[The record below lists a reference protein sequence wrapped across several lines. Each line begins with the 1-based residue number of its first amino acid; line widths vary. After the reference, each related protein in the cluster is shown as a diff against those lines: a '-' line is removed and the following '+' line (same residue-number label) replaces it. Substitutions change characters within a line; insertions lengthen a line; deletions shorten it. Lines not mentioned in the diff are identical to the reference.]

1 MASDL
6 FSRMRSLLRNAWR
19 LLQDPARR
27 YRHARLIHA
36 TRVAFAVLA
45 SIVLTTGIQLP
56 HGAWAT
62 ITVLVVI
69 GGLQHHGNIRRKSAE
84 RALGTFIGA
93 AVGLAVIAQQS
104 WLHIPL
110 ISYALILVACGVCA
124 YQAIGKGG
132 YIALLSAITIVI
144 VAGHGDNAIADG
156 LWRAVNVL
164 IGTAI
169 ALLFSFALPLYA
181 TYSWRAKLAEA
192 LRACAGLYGKIAD
205 CGALDRVALQK
216 VMVAQGALLIQLR
229 SLMPSVASEI
239 KVSTEQ
245 LEAIQH
251 RLRISISL
259 LEVLATIRP
268 AVDDA
273 DAKAFIESHLASE
286 HRRVARML
294 KDMARALKFG
304 TIARLAPH
312 GVVAPELSISAN
324 ATSAQLAGYVSLMLR
339 LSSEFEELRARL
351 AAIADH
357 WNI

>member
-1 MASDL
+1 MII
-6 FSRMRSLLRNAWR
+6 SRMRSLLRNALR
-19 LLQDPARR
+19 VLQDPARR

-93 AVGLAVIAQQS
+93 AVGLAVIVQQS

-132 YIALLSAITIVI
+132 YVALLSAITIVI
-144 VAGHGDNAIADG
+144 VAGHGDNAMADG

-181 TYSWRAKLAEA
+181 TYSWRAMLAEA
-192 LRACAGLYGKIAD
+192 LRTCASLYGTIAGCD
-205 CGALDRVALQK
+205 ALDRVALQQ

-268 AVDDA
+268 AVEDA
-273 DAKAFIESHLASE
+273 DAKTFIESRLGSE
-286 HRRVARML
+286 QRRVAGML
-294 KDMARALKFG
+294 EDMARALKFG

-312 GVVAPELSISAN
+312 GVATSELSASAGN
-324 ATSAQLAGYVSLMLR
+324 CAASAQLAGYVSLMLR
-339 LSSEFEELRARL
+339 LSCEFDELRTRL